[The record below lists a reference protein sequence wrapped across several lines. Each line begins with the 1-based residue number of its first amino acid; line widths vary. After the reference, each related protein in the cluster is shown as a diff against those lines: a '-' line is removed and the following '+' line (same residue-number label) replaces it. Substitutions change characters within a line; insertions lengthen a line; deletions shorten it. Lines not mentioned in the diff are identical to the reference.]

1 MEGKKWEKG
10 EVELEGFMKFREWK
24 EGEIRVDKI
33 PFFIHVSI
41 FF

>member
-1 MEGKKWEKG
+1 MEGMKRERG

-33 PFFIHVSI
+33 QFFIHEDI